1 MTKVLPQSRR
11 RNPFEYG
18 RELIADELVDRRSE
32 LEQLIRS
39 MENRAKLFLIG
50 PRRYGKTS
58 LLATAAARAE
68 REGGV
73 VLRYDAERFD
83 GLDALA
89 QVLLTAAGRR
99 LSTTVEKAGTLL
111 KRFAGALRPTM
122 SYNVQDGEF
131 AVALGARDQPG
142 AKALPIFTDVLDA
155 IERMAAESERQV
167 TVIIDEFQAV
177 VQERGEVA
185 EKQIRATVQQHRH
198 VSYIFAGS
206 ATRLLADMTGD
217 PHRAFYNLGARLFLG
232 PVPRDE
238 FATFLSDGFIAAG
251 FRCAEGAVDRILNVA
266 EEVPYSVQRLAHEC
280 WEQTR
285 VSDDL
290 TITSDRVDVAVARVV
305 RQEDPAYT
313 QIWNS
318 LAVQQKRALNAVVL
332 QEGRSLMSA
341 GVSQR
346 FKVPTPS
353 MQRALEALEQKGVV
367 RQEES
372 LGAVRYRLQD
382 PLLGHWMRL
391 AQQI

>member
-1 MTKVLPQSRR
+1 MSLPNES
-11 RNPFEYG
+11 
-18 RELIADELVDRRSE
+18 
-32 LEQLIRS
+32 
-39 MENRAKLFLIG
+39 
-50 PRRYGKTS
+50 S
-58 LLATAAARAE
+58 LLPLLAAR
-68 REGGV
+68 
-73 VLRYDAERFD
+73 D
-83 GLDALA
+83 LDAPLA
-89 QVLLTAAGRR
+89 WRHGVPVSGRTYLADVARQAAQMPAQGPLVNLCNDRY
-99 LSTTVEKAGTLL
+99 A
-111 KRFAGALRPTM
+111 
-122 SYNVQDGEF
+122 F
-131 AVALGARDQPG
+131 AVALGARDEPG

-332 QEGRSLMSA
+332 PEGRSLMSA